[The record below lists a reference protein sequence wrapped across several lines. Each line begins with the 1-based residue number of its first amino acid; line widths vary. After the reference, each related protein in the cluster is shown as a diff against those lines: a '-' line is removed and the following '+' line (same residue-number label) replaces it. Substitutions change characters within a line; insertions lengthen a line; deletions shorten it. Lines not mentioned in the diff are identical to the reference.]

1 MTIVV
6 AILLNALL
14 LSALAGWL
22 CAQYRQPDALLRRWL
37 LPALGWRL
45 LLTALSSARPGP
57 DALAAN
63 AWSRVLTNLFRKNP
77 ANALSIWQGTFFQGN
92 SETINFY
99 KVNTLLL
106 HKWSNTLFFIKLLA
120 ALNLATT
127 GLLWLNALYLSLG
140 CFVACWSL
148 VRALTGVWPAAPR
161 SASIVAFLLWPTV
174 VWWTAGFTKET
185 LLVGTAAGL
194 LALVLPALYAPRR
207 ASLWPAVGHWVG
219 GLLLAWVMVR
229 MRYFFALPLLG
240 CLLVLAAVR
249 LATLRGWLRPGWRP
263 QLSAV
268 GLLLLAGAG
277 AIGLLGGPAMLDFF
291 SFQVENSFSL
301 NLLHSLSQPH
311 LAAHSWPATPAQVLR
326 HAPLAA
332 GQVLVRPWLGESAAP
347 LYVGA
352 ALENCALSALVLVAL
367 VAAWRGRA
375 GRLPIA
381 LVALLLV
388 YCLLLAAF
396 IGLSTA
402 NLGTLNRY
410 RVVLL
415 PWLLLLLMQ
424 NDYARAAL
432 RRLGLGA

>member
-1 MTIVV
+1 MTILV
-6 AILLNALL
+6 AISLNVLLISALL
-14 LSALAGWL
+14 WWL
-22 CAQYRQPDALLRRWL
+22 RAQYRQHDALLRRWL

-63 AWSRVLTNLFRKNP
+63 AWSRVLTALFWKNP
-77 ANALSIWQGTFFQGN
+77 THALRIWQSTFFQGN
-92 SETINFY
+92 SETASLY

-106 HKWSNTLFFIKLLA
+106 YKWSNTLFFIKLLA

-140 CFVACWSL
+140 CLVACWSL
-148 VRALTGVWPAAPR
+148 VQALARVWPAAPR
-161 SASIVAFLLWPTV
+161 GAAIVAFLLWPTV

-194 LALVLPALYAPRR
+194 LALVLPALYGPRR
-207 ASLWPAVGHWVG
+207 AGVWPAMGRWAG

-249 LATLRGWLRPGWRP
+249 LATQRGWLRPHWRP
-263 QLSAV
+263 QLATTA
-268 GLLLLAGAG
+268 LLLLGGAG
-277 AIGLLGGPAMLDFF
+277 TIVLLGGPTMLDFF

-301 NLLHSLSQPH
+301 NLLGSLSQPH
-311 LAAHSWPATPAQVLR
+311 LAAHAWPATPTQVLR

-352 ALENCALSALVLVAL
+352 ALENGALGALVLVAL
-367 VAAWRGRA
+367 VAVWRGRA
-375 GRLPIA
+375 GRLPSA

-415 PWLLLLLMQ
+415 PWLLLLLLQ